1 MKTASPALIN
11 KNSRESDEK
20 ELTENE
26 RAEIEKLKAKL
37 NQFSLQLATSTAHL
51 IVKSQREF
59 LSLPSRI
66 IASKEYQKLT
76 SKLSNI
82 EEAMLF

>member
-1 MKTASPALIN
+1 MKLLLDNIN
-11 KNSRESDEK
+11 KNDDK

-26 RAEIEKLKAKL
+26 RVEIEKLKTKL

-76 SKLSNI
+76 SKISNV